1 MNWKNSAIEEGEG
14 NTSRSKQREGEREN
28 NILFNN
34 LCVFDIFVL
43 PPAMIMQYSKD
54 SV

>member
-28 NILFNN
+28 